1 MAEAQ
6 ITHFRELMAAQQFGQ
21 IYSEA
26 ADELKRST
34 TDQAMV
40 NLLSAVERKLGPVK
54 SAEKNGWSVNYQTSG
69 TTVTLK
75 YKTQFERGSGLE
87 TFVYRIAGDKALL
100 AGYHINSTDLIT
112 N

>member
-6 ITHFRELMAAQQFGQ
+6 ITHFRELMAAQRFGQ

-40 NLLSAVERKLGPVK
+40 KLLSAVERKLGPVK
-54 SAEKNGWSVNYQTSG
+54 SAERNGWGVNYQTSG

-87 TFVYRIAGDKALL
+87 TFVYRVAGDKALL